1 MRHSVKFALNMGRVL
16 GNQDRYAILQGYKA
30 ASLKVVF
37 MRLPYMRFLLPR
49 STSVGSAG
57 FANRSSRRHSSSGH
71 SSRLHPRLPLAWLL
85 ACLSALLLMGFLVR
99 PAQTE
104 TGPRMTGSS
113 GKLSKFEPARGCYLG
128 AFIERDFTVLGDI
141 SAFEQLTKKKHASY
155 FTYVGYGRP
164 FPSDWVRKVKAGG
177 AAPHIAFEPNDGLD
191 MVQDGAYI
199 RAWARD
205 AARAKCPIF
214 LRWASEMNGPW
225 TKYGPNPPQYVE
237 KFRLISKV
245 MKEEAP
251 NVAMVW
257 TPFAE
262 PTRTIPSYYP
272 GDEWV
277 DWVGMNIYSVY
288 VNNGDPFRPA
298 DQKDPVEALRY
309 IYENYADRKPVHIS
323 EFAATIYCKGTS
335 SDTVSFAISKMTRF
349 YDALRLEFPRV
360 KSVNWFCWDTIR
372 ANRANNNYSILDD
385 GRVLATYRKLVSDEH
400 FLSQV
405 HFDPNEWPQI
415 PQAGTTLG
423 PEGITLGGASGDEL
437 LTATGAIAGTL
448 QSPWLRGLEP
458 GARVRGD
465 LDLTA
470 QLPVGLEPRGLL
482 WQVDGRTVALTNTQ
496 PYRVSIPRER
506 LGPGPH
512 VARVVVL
519 PKTDTTLQLASPGIS
534 FEVIE

>member
-1 MRHSVKFALNMGRVL
+1 MNFLMSRFHSRPLHAGVFAAFLFVFTMLPGRAKT
-16 GNQDRYAILQGYKA
+16 GT
-30 ASLKVVF
+30 
-37 MRLPYMRFLLPR
+37 LP
-49 STSVGSAG
+49 T
-57 FANRSSRRHSSSGH
+57 N
-71 SSRLHPRLPLAWLL
+71 
-85 ACLSALLLMGFLVR
+85 
-99 PAQTE
+99 
-104 TGPRMTGSS
+104 
-113 GKLSKFEPARGCYLG
+113 LSKFEPERGCYVG

-191 MVQDGAYI
+191 MVQDGTYL

-237 KFRLISKV
+237 KFRLISKI

-262 PTRTIPSYYP
+262 PTRTIASYYP

-288 VNNGDPFRPA
+288 VNNGDPFRSA
-298 DQKDPVEALRY
+298 AQKDPVEALRF

-335 SDTVSFAISKMTRF
+335 SDTVSFAINKMTRF
-349 YDALRLEFPRV
+349 YDALRREFPRV

-385 GRVLATYRKLVSDEH
+385 GRVLATYRKLVADEH
-400 FLSQV
+400 FLSKV
-405 HFDPNEWPQI
+405 NFNPAEWSQI
-415 PQAGTTLG
+415 IKAGTTLG
-423 PEGITLGGASGDEL
+423 PQGITLQGAPTSDEL
-437 LTATGAIAGTL
+437 LTSTGAIAATL
-448 QSPWLRGLEP
+448 QSPWLRGLES

-465 LDLTA
+465 LDVRA
-470 QLPVGLEPRGLL
+470 QLPVGMEPRGLL
-482 WQVDGRTVALTNTQ
+482 WQVDGRTVALTNTL

-506 LGPGPH
+506 FGVGPH
-512 VARVVVL
+512 TVRVVVL
-519 PKTDTTLQLASPGIS
+519 PKTDTTLQLASPEIK
-534 FEVIE
+534 FESVE

>member
-1 MRHSVKFALNMGRVL
+1 MS
-16 GNQDRYAILQGYKA
+16 
-30 ASLKVVF
+30 
-37 MRLPYMRFLLPR
+37 
-49 STSVGSAG
+49 
-57 FANRSSRRHSSSGH
+57 
-71 SSRLHPRLPLAWLL
+71 
-85 ACLSALLLMGFLVR
+85 LLLSRFHSMPVRAGVFAAFLVFTVL
-99 PAQTE
+99 PAWAA
-104 TGPRMTGSS
+104 TGTQPV
-113 GKLSKFEPARGCYLG
+113 KLSKFEPSRGCYVG

-164 FPSDWVRKVKAGG
+164 FPFDWVKKVKAGG

-191 MVQDGAYI
+191 MVQDGAYL

-205 AARAKCPIF
+205 AARAQCPIF

-225 TKYGPNPPQYVE
+225 TKYGTNPAQYVE

-262 PTRTIPSYYP
+262 PTRTIPAYYP

-288 VNNGDPFRPA
+288 VNNGDPLRPA
-298 DQKDPVEALRY
+298 SQKDPVEWLRY
-309 IYENYADRKPVHIS
+309 IYDNYADRKPVHIS
-323 EFAATIYCKGTS
+323 EFAATVYCKGS
-335 SDTVSFAISKMTRF
+335 AADTVSFAIDKMTRF
-349 YDALRLEFPRV
+349 YNALRHEFPRV

-372 ANRANNNYSILDD
+372 ANRANNNYSFLDANA
-385 GRVLATYRKLVSDEH
+385 GLALATYRKLVSDEH

-405 HFDPNEWPQI
+405 YFNPNEWPQT
-415 PQAGTTLG
+415 PKAGTTLG
-423 PEGITLGGASGDEL
+423 PRGITLQGAPTSDEL
-437 LTATGAIAGTL
+437 LTSTGAIAATL

-465 LDLTA
+465 LDLRA
-470 QLPVGLEPRGLL
+470 QLPVGMEPRGLL
-482 WQVDGRTVALTNTQ
+482 WQVDGRTVALTNTL

-506 LGPGPH
+506 FGAGPH
-512 VARVVVL
+512 TARVVVL
-519 PKTDTTLQLASPGIS
+519 PKTDTTLQLASPEIS
-534 FEVIE
+534 FEAVE